1 VATRN
6 SIIFAA
12 LGLGGAVALVV
23 VGRGGPSAGELGAIA
38 ADLDGRVRETAAAA
52 EARAQTLAQLPRLAY
67 AVATDEQTMLDL
79 TSDELAFQPA
89 PGELI
94 EIGQVRRRTGEVASL
109 RRVGGLPGVHLPLA
123 DPGQH
128 LLGNGGELQVVA
140 VVGVEP
146 KAHADQMGGAV
157 AVARTVDVSTL
168 LSRLRRAGVAMRV
181 TTHDGAE
188 VALGRAPAGGSVEPL
203 SLYADAAHGAT
214 LSALLPSSSLPPL
227 GYLIAAAC
235 MLLLGFGG
243 AALTW
248 RRQAPPVDDSPLP
261 DLVPEVH
268 VDLRDRRR

>member
-1 VATRN
+1 
-6 SIIFAA
+6 
-12 LGLGGAVALVV
+12 
-23 VGRGGPSAGELGAIA
+23 
-38 ADLDGRVRETAAAA
+38 
-52 EARAQTLAQLPRLAY
+52 
-67 AVATDEQTMLDL
+67 
-79 TSDELAFQPA
+79 
-89 PGELI
+89 
-94 EIGQVRRRTGEVASL
+94 
-109 RRVGGLPGVHLPLA
+109 VHLPLA
-123 DPGQH
+123 NPGQH
-128 LLGNGGELQVVA
+128 LLGSGGELQVVA

-168 LSRLRRAGVAMRV
+168 LSRLVRAGVALRV

-188 VALGRAPAGGSVEPL
+188 VALGRAHAGGGVELL
-203 SLYADAAHGAT
+203 SLNADAAHGAT
-214 LSALLPSSSLPPL
+214 LSALLPSSTLPPL

-248 RRQAPPVDDSPLP
+248 RRYAPPVDDLPLP